1 MLLHSIRL
9 ITSFFIKHF
18 PCPSPHPQHT
28 HFITVTV
35 LTQFVKQINT
45 AHNITMIAYTKEAIS
60 NFILEEMKDFLLGSE
75 TKKSNN

>member
-35 LTQFVKQINT
+35 LTQFIKQMNT
-45 AHNITMIAYTKEAIS
+45 ANNRTVIESTKEAIS
-60 NFILEEMKDFLLGSE
+60 NFILLEIKDVLLGF
-75 TKKSNN
+75 